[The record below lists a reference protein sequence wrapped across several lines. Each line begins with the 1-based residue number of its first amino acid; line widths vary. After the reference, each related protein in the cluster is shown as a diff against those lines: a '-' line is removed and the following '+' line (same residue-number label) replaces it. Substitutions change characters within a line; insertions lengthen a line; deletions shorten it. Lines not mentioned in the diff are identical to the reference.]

1 MEDPEFENNIK
12 EAFFRLE
19 QKQLKQRLVALDNE
33 RFEADITDAF
43 LLKEQNDLKKRLS
56 GLNKDNTTEDVPP
69 PTSIIPLWVRYSAAS
84 CLLIGI
90 GIFLFQQ
97 NSIPQEHLANTIE
110 KPKENNAIDKP
121 KENIAI
127 NKSIDKQSIPSIK
140 PNEISPVELLIKSN
154 DFGLIN
160 KPLKYSNI
168 IKSGATQ
175 LKYTFENNRLIVHSN
190 KTFLIK
196 SVKSFNNQLY
206 INANGN
212 YYLIEETVSKKSLIK
227 NNDVNFETELNKIL

>member
-12 EAFFRLE
+12 EAFLRLE

-33 RFEADITDAF
+33 RFEANIADAF

-56 GLNKDNTTEDVPP
+56 GLNNKDNTT
-69 PTSIIPLWVRYSAAS
+69 PTLPLWIYYSAAA
-84 CLLIGI
+84 CLIIGI
-90 GIFLFQQ
+90 GIFLFQP
-97 NSIPQEHLANTIE
+97 NTIPQEHLAKTIE
-110 KPKENNAIDKP
+110 KPKEIDPLNKP

-127 NKSIDKQSIPSIK
+127 NKPLDKQSIPSIK
-140 PNEISPVELLIKSN
+140 PKEISTVEFVIKSN
-154 DFGLIN
+154 EFGLIN

-175 LKYTFENNRLIVHSN
+175 LKYTFENNSLIVHSN
-190 KTFLIK
+190 KTFSIK
-196 SVKSFNNQLY
+196 SIKSFNDQLY

-212 YYLIEETVSKKSLIK
+212 YYLIEDTESKKSLIK
-227 NNDVNFETELNKIL
+227 ITDFNIETELNKIP